1 MSALGGAAQLDSPMP
16 TCLAREERASERD
29 VGRGG
34 LCNRDK
40 VDTAGGVPTEER
52 FSGATEPI
60 VLAVCS
66 RNAYIFK

>member
-1 MSALGGAAQLDSPMP
+1 M
-16 TCLAREERASERD
+16 RRERARRGE
-29 VGRGG
+29 GGGGGG

-66 RNAYIFK
+66 RNANIFK